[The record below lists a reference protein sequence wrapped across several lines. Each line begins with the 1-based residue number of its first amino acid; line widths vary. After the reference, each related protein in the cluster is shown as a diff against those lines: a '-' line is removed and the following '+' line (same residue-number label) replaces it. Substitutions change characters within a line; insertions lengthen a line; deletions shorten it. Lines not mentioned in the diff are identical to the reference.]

1 MKTTYPLVPSLP
13 TTLTVV
19 ETPSE
24 TAVSLGAR
32 AVSLYLGNR
41 QFLPVGLYSLD
52 VARAVAATVVDDVI
66 SYLAGDSPGDSPGLP
81 DVQSGEVAE
90 LERER
95 LIAAALECTGD
106 SVVRWRA
113 MQLAVAAHLRARA
126 VAW

>member
-66 SYLAGDSPGDSPGLP
+66 TYLGGDVGLVA
-81 DVQSGEVAE
+81 VQSREVAE

-95 LIAAALECTGD
+95 LIVTALECTGD
-106 SVVRWRA
+106 GDVRWRA